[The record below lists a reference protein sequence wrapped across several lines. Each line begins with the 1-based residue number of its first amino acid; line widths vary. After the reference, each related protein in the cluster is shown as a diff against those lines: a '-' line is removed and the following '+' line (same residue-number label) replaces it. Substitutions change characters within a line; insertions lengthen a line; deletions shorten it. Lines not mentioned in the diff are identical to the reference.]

1 MEITSGPTVGQASSR
16 IAVADRLS
24 PAIDA
29 GQTIV
34 CLPTYNEAPNV
45 EGLIAAISRCL
56 PNATVLVVDD
66 GSPDHTGEIVQAI
79 GRRNRRVEL
88 LARPS
93 KLGLGTAYLA
103 AMTYALERA
112 FEAVITMDADF
123 SHPPDRLPALLAAVE
138 AGADLAIGSR
148 YVDGGAIRGWSLHRR
163 ILSLGANRFART
175 ALRLRTHD
183 GTGGFRCYRR
193 HVVQFLVRSRIRAAG
208 YSALIESLALCE
220 RAGLQ
225 VAEVPI
231 TFVERVQGRSKIS
244 RKEIAGAIRTVV
256 RLAVRRDQPGDQG
269 P

>member
-1 MEITSGPTVGQASSR
+1 MEIMSSPAVGQARSR
-16 IAVADRLS
+16 ISVAHRPS

-34 CLPTYNEAPNV
+34 CLPTYNEAPNI
-45 EGLIAAISRCL
+45 EGLIAAILRSL

-66 GSPDHTGEIVQAI
+66 GSPDHTGEIVQEV

-103 AMTYALERA
+103 AMTYALERD

-148 YVDGGAIRGWSLHRR
+148 SVEGGAIRGWSL
-163 ILSLGANRFART
+163 RT

-244 RKEIAGAIRTVV
+244 RREIAGAIRTVV
-256 RLAVRRDQPGDQG
+256 RLAVRKNQPGGQV